1 MAQRRMISKKVT
13 DTDVFL
19 EMHLSTQALYFH
31 LNMHADDDGFVSNV
45 NTIMR
50 MIGASGDDAKILI
63 AKQFLI
69 PFDDSGVVVIK
80 DWRIHNYIRKDPY
93 NETMY
98 KEERK
103 KLSVDANG
111 AYQVNEPSTE
121 RARVVNE
128 TSPQVRLGKDRLGKD
143 SKDIRAPKIEFSE
156 DFEKLWEM
164 YPNKKGK
171 NVAQKAFNKA
181 IKDGDTVEQ
190 IRAGIEAYKAYT
202 KAEGTPVMY
211 IKHGSTFFNQRSW
224 NDDYT
229 IQAKPSQRQVPVRET
244 QPDWDNQPVE
254 IVSAE
259 KQLELDKMLAHM
271 SDRRRE
277 AEDKHGIS

>member
-13 DTDVFL
+13 DTDAFL
-19 EMHLSTQALYFH
+19 EMPLSTQALYFH

-80 DWRIHNYIRKDPY
+80 DWRIHNYIRKDTY

-98 KEERK
+98 KEERQ

-128 TSPQVRLGKDRLGKD
+128 SSPQVRLGKDRLGKD
-143 SKDIRAPKIEFSE
+143 SKDIQAPKIGFSE

-171 NVAQKAFNKA
+171 SVAQKAFNKA

-190 IRAGIEAYKAYT
+190 IRAGIEAYKAYI

-229 IQAKPSQRQVPVRET
+229 IQAKSSQRQLPVRET
-244 QPDWDNQPVE
+244 QPDWNNQPTQQ
-254 IVSAE
+254 ISAAE
-259 KQLELDKMLAHM
+259 QAELDVMLAQM
-271 SDRRRE
+271 SDKARK
-277 AEDKHGIS
+277 AQKEDK